1 MHYILNESETANKLI
16 YMDNVQSAFRATI
29 EHASKKQKHSFAVEF
44 QILVTKVALIAD
56 ALLLFPKKDTP
67 GTYLGGISYLCL
79 KVLNNK
85 ELFLS
90 LRKIHA
96 NERANKQKHK
106 LENIDIDIE
115 SCVNAY
121 NRMINA
127 LSLALCCPNLQK
139 LSINGLQ
146 QANVA
151 GNYATLNDQDVTRK
165 INSFQN
171 VSKQGINNKKM
182 TDKKNGYTQKS
193 MATSSFIA
201 RDGNRSLKV
210 SIISGDGVISKK
222 SLFFQEKKYV
232 DFSIEIEYSGAEKL
246 KSLKAEIPKLQG
258 GKKTFTVK
266 EGVNKFQ
273 LEAKEYCFPNIR
285 ITVTALIKL
294 GLFTTKELKC
304 TVSKNFAWVNRK
316 VE

>member
-1 MHYILNESETANKLI
+1 MHCILNESETANKLI
-16 YMDNVQSAFRATI
+16 YMDNVQSAYRATI
-29 EHASKKQKHSFAVEF
+29 EHAIKKQKHSFAVEF

-56 ALLLFPKKDTP
+56 ALLVFPKKDTP

-106 LENIDIDIE
+106 LENIEIDIE

-121 NRMINA
+121 NRMINT
-127 LSLALCCPNLQK
+127 LSLALGCPNLKK

-146 QANVA
+146 QAYVA
-151 GNYATLNDQDVTRK
+151 GNNATLNVRDETKR

-171 VSKQGINNKKM
+171 ISIQSINNKKM
-182 TDKKNGYTQKS
+182 TDKKNGYTKS

-258 GKKTFTVK
+258 GIKTFTVK

-294 GLFTTKELKC
+294 GLFTMKELKC